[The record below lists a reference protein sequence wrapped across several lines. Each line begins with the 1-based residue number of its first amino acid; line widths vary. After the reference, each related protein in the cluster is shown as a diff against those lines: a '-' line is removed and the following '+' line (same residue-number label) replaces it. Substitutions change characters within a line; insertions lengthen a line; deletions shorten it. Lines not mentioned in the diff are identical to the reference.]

1 MTKSPAV
8 TSFADRDMYARFIGF
23 GVGHD
28 AQYDQSIINLEN
40 QDTEDGV
47 DENQIPGNHENDAS
61 ANCSGEIA
69 CDTDMLGMEGRED
82 TFDDDDDEASEN
94 SNTEDEFSDM
104 EENESEGEEVPKFK
118 F

>member
-1 MTKSPAV
+1 
-8 TSFADRDMYARFIGF
+8 MYARFIGF
-23 GVGHD
+23 GVGHNT
-28 AQYDQSIINLEN
+28 QYDQSIINLEN

-47 DENQIPGNHENDAS
+47 DENQIPRNYENDSS
-61 ANCSGEIA
+61 ANCNGEIA

-94 SNTEDEFSDM
+94 SNMEDEFSDM
-104 EENESEGEEVPKFK
+104 EENESEGEEVPEFK